1 MYIVYI
7 LVKILL
13 FIFGELTYNGL
24 RPIPQLVGQERIR
37 SIGYFL
43 SVVMSFDF
51 YLVHLHCFFGSG
63 KEGDLACKNL
73 QALILYKHCG
83 KVGDLVKKVK
93 VAHTRLLNLGF
104 WS

>member
-1 MYIVYI
+1 MAVGYMTTFINSVCSVYCVL

-24 RPIPQLVGQERIR
+24 LPIPQLVDQERIR

-51 YLVHLHCFFGSG
+51 YLVHWHCFMAVGR
-63 KEGDLACKNL
+63 KE
-73 QALILYKHCG
+73 IWH
-83 KVGDLVKKVK
+83 VKTYR
-93 VAHTRLLNLGF
+93 H
-104 WS
+104 